1 MGSSGLQSEMF
12 AHRWLNS
19 SSRLV
24 NDGVVAVML
33 FALDCHLLRAKEQH
47 GLSELVSIRDA

>member
-1 MGSSGLQSEMF
+1 MGSGGLQSVMF
-12 AHRWLNS
+12 AHCWLNPS
-19 SSRLV
+19 SGLV

-33 FALDCHLLRAKEQH
+33 FALDCLLLRAKEQY